1 MARLRTLAAAASLG
15 FLLVFAIVISL
26 GGDTPKRQVS
36 GQIIPTSSMNVP
48 RSGHTATLLRDG
60 TVLIAGGM
68 LRNGDFSS
76 TAEIFDPKTNQ
87 FSPVKDMLLGRV
99 GAAAAVLPSG
109 KVLIVGGW
117 YETDEAEIYDPATR
131 SFAATG
137 RMSERR
143 ARPTATVL
151 RDGTVLITGGESDS
165 NRMVATNSAEVYD
178 AHSGKFTRVGAM
190 HTGRLAHTATLLQD
204 GRVLVAGGG
213 TARKQVTET
222 AEIYDPKTRIFS
234 VAAKMS
240 VPRYKHTAVLL
251 NDGTVLI
258 AGGSDAGDWET
269 AYNTAEIYNP
279 RTNTFAP
286 AGKMAEG
293 RFKLPPE
300 AVLLTHE
307 VLFFGG
313 APGAALYDEH
323 SKEFRDIAGAPD
335 TERFYPSETLL
346 KDGRVLL
353 AGGYPKH
360 SDAATRSAWLYVPDK
375 P

>member
-1 MARLRTLAAAASLG
+1 MARLRTSAPTSLG
-15 FLLVFAIVISL
+15 LVLLFTAAISL
-26 GGDTPKRQVS
+26 CGDIAKQQTA
-36 GQIIPTSSMNVP
+36 GQIIPTGNMKVP

-60 TVLIAGGM
+60 TVLMAGGM

-87 FSPVKDMLLGRV
+87 FSPVKNMLLGRV
-99 GAAAAVLPSG
+99 GAAAALLPSG
-109 KVLIVGGW
+109 RVLIAGGW

-131 SFAATG
+131 SFAVTA
-137 RMSERR
+137 RMNERR

-151 RDGTVLITGGESDS
+151 RDGTALITGGEHDS
-165 NRMVATNSAEVYD
+165 NTMVATNSAEVYD
-178 AHSGKFTRVGAM
+178 EHTGKFTRVGAM
-190 HTGRLAHTATLLQD
+190 HTGRVAHTATLLQD

-213 TARKQVTET
+213 TARKQVTQSV
-222 AEIYDPKTRIFS
+222 EIYDPKTRAFS
-234 VAAKMS
+234 MVAKMS

-279 RTNTFAP
+279 RTNGFTST
-286 AGKMAEG
+286 GKMAEG

-300 AVLLTHE
+300 AVQIKNS
-307 VLFFGG
+307 VLIFGG
-313 APGAALYDEH
+313 APGAALYDERGKGFLEIVG
-323 SKEFRDIAGAPD
+323 SGD
-335 TERFYPSETLL
+335 TERFYPSATLL
-346 KDGRVLL
+346 EDGRVLL

-360 SDAATRSAWLYVPDK
+360 SDAATRSAWLYVPAK

>member
-151 RDGTVLITGGESDS
+151 RDGTVLITGGS
-165 NRMVATNSAEVYD
+165 MP
-178 AHSGKFTRVGAM
+178 TRSPGV
-190 HTGRLAHTATLLQD
+190 D
-204 GRVLVAGGG
+204 W
-213 TARKQVTET
+213 AR
-222 AEIYDPKTRIFS
+222 ASP
-234 VAAKMS
+234 
-240 VPRYKHTAVLL
+240 
-251 NDGTVLI
+251 
-258 AGGSDAGDWET
+258 
-269 AYNTAEIYNP
+269 P
-279 RTNTFAP
+279 RTSRGGLCRNSGCPSPCRVEGGMVGFLEFHVVSFAA
-286 AGKMAEG
+286 AG
-293 RFKLPPE
+293 RPD
-300 AVLLTHE
+300 VID
-307 VLFFGG
+307 G
-313 APGAALYDEH
+313 AIARD
-323 SKEFRDIAGAPD
+323 SKEPRSDGPFCASKPC
-335 TERFYPSETLL
+335 TRFQMRRNVSC
-346 KDGRVLL
+346 
-353 AGGYPKH
+353 
-360 SDAATRSAWLYVPDK
+360 TRSSAMPVSRTTRRIRE
-375 P
+375 

>member
-1 MARLRTLAAAASLG
+1 MACFRPASVSLG
-15 FLLVFAIVISL
+15 LLLLFSVVIPLCS
-26 GGDTPKRQVS
+26 DTPKQHAI
-36 GQIIPTSSMNVP
+36 GQIIPTSNMNVP

-87 FSPVKDMLLGRV
+87 FSPVRNMLIGRV
-99 GAAAAVLPSG
+99 GAAAALLPSG

-117 YETDEAEIYDPATR
+117 HETDEAEIYDPATR
-131 SFAATG
+131 AFAATA
-137 RMSERR
+137 RMIEPR
-143 ARPTATVL
+143 AGPTATAL
-151 RDGTVLITGGESDS
+151 REGTVLIT
-165 NRMVATNSAEVYD
+165 
-178 AHSGKFTRVGAM
+178 GKFTRVGAM
-190 HTGRLAHTATLLQD
+190 HTGRSMHTATLLQD

-213 TARKQVTET
+213 TAREQVTES
-222 AEIYDPKTRIFS
+222 AEIYDPKTRSFS
-234 VAAKMS
+234 MAARMS

-251 NDGTVLI
+251 DDGTVLI
-258 AGGSDAGDWET
+258 AGGSDARDWKS
-269 AYNTAEIYNP
+269 AYNTTEIYNP
-279 RTNTFAP
+279 RTNAFSA

-300 AVLLTHE
+300 AVRLTNE
-307 VLFFGG
+307 VLVFGG
-313 APGAALYDEH
+313 APGAALYDER
-323 SKEFRDIAGAPD
+323 SKEFREIAGSND
-335 TERFYPSETLL
+335 TERFYPSATLL

-360 SDAATRSAWLYVPDK
+360 SDAATRSAWLYVSGK